1 MIKLAGADTI
11 VSAVLSMFLAMC
23 LNPEVQD
30 KAQKQLDNVTG
41 GRLPIYS
48 DRPQLPYIVSSCLV
62 LRFACRV
69 SHQVFMYCRTAYVM
83 R

>member
-48 DRPQLPYIVSSCLV
+48 DRPQLPYIVSSCLI
-62 LRFACRV
+62 LRLRAGFLIKCLC
-69 SHQVFMYCRTAYVM
+69 STGLHML
-83 R
+83 